1 MDIANLT
8 GALAW
13 FRSKSW
19 LQDQV
24 NDLFIPIED
33 AILSDYLPNPKD
45 IKQYIISI
53 RKMSR
58 LVKIKRGYGLNRA
71 TAEFDDALRELK
83 SKLDAGQPED
93 IESAHQH
100 AHSAAKKLRRAI
112 DRLEP

>member
-1 MDIANLT
+1 MDIVNLT

-33 AILSDYLPNPKD
+33 AVTSDEPPRPEEMKRH
-45 IKQYIISI
+45 IAATRQI
-53 RKMSR
+53 RH
-58 LVKIKRGYGLNRA
+58 LVKSKRGYGLNRA
-71 TAEFDDALRELK
+71 TAEFDDTLRELK
-83 SKLDAGQPED
+83 SKLDAGQPDD

-100 AHSAAKKLRRAI
+100 ARSAAKKLRRAI